1 MAVTVYESV
10 GTTKPRMITVVVTGN
25 EAYAWTHQNQA
36 IRLRQVRVD
45 VEIHTPMENAL
56 VDVGFP
62 IGAIYHNLCR
72 IKRRIPQEYMHTL
85 VSDEVTPITYNGGIS
100 RMPDSMG
107 EHLEL
112 ITDVWR
118 GCMEVNASQPL
129 YINQSVPR
137 STVVTVMYDYT

>member
-10 GTTKPRMITVVVTGN
+10 GTTKPRIITIVVTGV
-25 EAYAWTHQNQA
+25 EAYAWTHQNRA
-36 IRLRQVRVD
+36 VRLRQVRVD
-45 VEIHTPMENAL
+45 VEIHTPIESAL

-72 IKRRIPQEYMHTL
+72 VKRKIPQEFMHTL
-85 VSDEVTPITYNGGIS
+85 VSDEVTPIIYNGGFS
-100 RMPDSMG
+100 RVPDSLA

-118 GCMEVNASQPL
+118 GCLEVNSSQPL
-129 YINQSVPR
+129 YINQSVAR
-137 STVVTVMYDYT
+137 STVVTVIYDET